1 MRNKNIIMLLM
12 SSLILSGCGPQP
24 ENKESQ
30 QQQPSTPTEQQVLAA
45 QQAAIK
51 EAEQS
56 AAAAK
61 ALAQQE
67 VQQYSDKQALQG
79 GDCRKR
85 QHLQERL
92 KQKLH
97 ISQIQEPLATS
108 SSMIIRLSR

>member
-79 GDCRKR
+79 DCRKR

>member
-56 AAAAK
+56 AALMNPLMILVK
-61 ALAQQE
+61 IIKLRWIHILSYDQM
-67 VQQYSDKQALQG
+67 VS
-79 GDCRKR
+79 RKINNQTTR
-85 QHLQERL
+85 CANS
-92 KQKLH
+92 
-97 ISQIQEPLATS
+97 IF
-108 SSMIIRLSR
+108 

>member
-1 MRNKNIIMLLM
+1 MLLM

-67 VQQYSDKQALQG
+67 VQQIF
-79 GDCRKR
+79 R
-85 QHLQERL
+85 QTGFTGAIAGSANIC
-92 KQKLH
+92 K
-97 ISQIQEPLATS
+97 SG
-108 SSMIIRLSR
+108 

>member
-79 GDCRKR
+79 RRKR

>member
-51 EAEQS
+51 RLSS

-79 GDCRKR
+79 R
-85 QHLQERL
+85 LQEAPTFARAA
-92 KQKLH
+92 KAKATH
-97 ISQIQEPLATS
+97 IANPEPLATS

>member
-1 MRNKNIIMLLM
+1 MLLM

-67 VQQYSDKQALQG
+67 VQQYSDKQALGRCEQVPDMRSSYSSG
-79 GDCRKR
+79 AHPRG
-85 QHLQERL
+85 
-92 KQKLH
+92 
-97 ISQIQEPLATS
+97 TS
-108 SSMIIRLSR
+108 

>member
-51 EAEQS
+51 EAEQRRRRESLGPARS
-56 AAAAK
+56 ATIF
-61 ALAQQE
+61 
-67 VQQYSDKQALQG
+67 
-79 GDCRKR
+79 R
-85 QHLQERL
+85 QTGFTGAIAGSANIC
-92 KQKLH
+92 K
-97 ISQIQEPLATS
+97 SG
-108 SSMIIRLSR
+108 